1 MLFLN
6 ICEVRAFN
14 ILDVLGT
21 NIIVSSG
28 NSYTSVTGHYQYN
41 GSDYVFR
48 TSGFSSS
55 GSISGTTSGSHT
67 WNFHIRVPYFFGVAG
82 SGNVTLN
89 ENDLYAVFLDNLVI
103 TSTTGFVNNVCAYS
117 VDGTLIN
124 GSSYGSVPIYYCK
137 AARLLNSNTG
147 DSNYKVGLYGYLE
160 FDWSTINLYSSDT
173 LVTFTPTYDEYVY
186 TVAEAYKDQVTSPS
200 SDVITH
206 EQLEELNDTQESIKD
221 TAEDTNSKITDF
233 FGNFFTN
240 LIGVF
245 VPESNY
251 FSNWFSRVNDLL
263 ADKLGI
269 LYFPFD
275 FIIDTLTTI
284 NSNSSTSSG
293 QIIFPEMSFTN
304 SATSETFVLLNRQV
318 INLNDYDVPFTSSEN
333 SALVGTTN
341 FTSLLSII
349 RLFTGIAFTLALVHL
364 FIDKLHLIL
373 RGSERG

>member
-1 MLFLN
+1 MLFLDTL
-6 ICEVRAFN
+6 EVKAYDN
-14 ILDVLGT
+14 TVTPTLTVTGT
-21 NIIVSSG
+21 VYPDSLVITKETG
-28 NSYTSVTGHYQYN
+28 SVTGSTSTYSSVVMAEAGSTGTYNVHFQDLYAGFVDFGLVSNFDSNLKYCSISTWNNLVSCSYGSFILENVSFGAPISQGGNNSVGYTYFYKNNFRRFVSGSAHYCVPLFVSGYWSYEFTSTN
-41 GSDYVFR
+41 TNIVSGLGVNFNFSGTYYMSDATDETV
-48 TSGFSSS
+48 SSS
-55 GSISGTTSGSHT
+55 GQQVIDLGTKQA
-67 WNFHIRVPYFFGVAG
+67 I
-82 SGNVTLN
+82 
-89 ENDLYAVFLDNLVI
+89 E
-103 TSTTGFVNNVCAYS
+103 
-117 VDGTLIN
+117 
-124 GSSYGSVPIYYCK
+124 
-137 AARLLNSNTG
+137 
-147 DSNYKVGLYGYLE
+147 
-160 FDWSTINLYSSDT
+160 
-173 LVTFTPTYDEYVY
+173 
-186 TVAEAYKDQVTSPS
+186 DQTEIV
-200 SDVITH
+200 
-206 EQLEELNDTQESIKD
+206 
-221 TAEDTNSKITDF
+221 EDTNTTTHSIFDKISDF
-233 FGNFFTN
+233 FGSFFNN

-245 VPESNY
+245 VPESGY

-284 NSNSSTSSG
+284 NSNSSSSSG

-333 SALVGTTN
+333 SSLVGTTN